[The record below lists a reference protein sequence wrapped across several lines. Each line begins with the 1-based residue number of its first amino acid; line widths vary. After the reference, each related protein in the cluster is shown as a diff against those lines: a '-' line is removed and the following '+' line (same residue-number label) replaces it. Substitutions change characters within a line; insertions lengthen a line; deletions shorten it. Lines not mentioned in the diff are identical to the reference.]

1 MAMVREHQQGAGN
14 VFSRIRANWSV
25 ERSLSVMLAVLLL
38 HMFVL
43 TPTRFFGQAF
53 KLVSTIFLF
62 FMVAQGI
69 LTMVKSRMMRRALV
83 CMVVGVFLFKFAS
96 FTWDVRW
103 LAIGDSLF
111 TLISLCALIVIIYRQ
126 VSGDGPVTGH
136 RIRGAIAEY
145 LLIAML
151 FAFLYG
157 LVEEIA
163 PGAFVFASGGT
174 APVNAHGETFYYF
187 SMVTLTTVGFGD
199 ILPTNPFVRSL
210 VMLEALIGTLY
221 PAILIGRLVTLEL
234 ETRRAGKGGE

>member
-1 MAMVREHQQGAGN
+1 
-14 VFSRIRANWSV
+14 
-25 ERSLSVMLAVLLL
+25 MLAVLVL

-53 KLVSTIFLF
+53 KLASTIFLF
-62 FMVAQGI
+62 LMVAQGI
-69 LTMVKSRMMRRALV
+69 LTMVKSRTMRRVLV
-83 CMVVGVFLFKFAS
+83 GMVAGVFLFKFAAVI
-96 FTWDVRW
+96 WDVRW
-103 LAIGDSLF
+103 LAICDTLF
-111 TLISLCALIVIIYRQ
+111 TILSLIALIAIIYRQ

-145 LLIAML
+145 LLIAMF

-163 PGAFVFASGGT
+163 PGAFVIPSGGMG
-174 APVNAHGETFYYF
+174 PVNPHGETFYYF
-187 SMVTLTTVGFGD
+187 SIVTLTTVGFGD
-199 ILPTNPFVRSL
+199 ILPMNPFVRSL

-234 ETRRAGKGGE
+234 ETRRAGKAE